1 VGDQKQEQEIGY
13 VDMEDGGIY
22 VVEDEGPDEEDEGR
36 VGDQE
41 QGQECWYRDMAEK
54 GNERRR
60 SKGGG

>member
-1 VGDQKQEQEIGY
+1 
-13 VDMEDGGIY
+13 MEDGGIY